1 MATYRDVQNLSE
13 DEKNGLMFI
22 YESGGTHQ
30 SLFWKKLGLTS
41 AKGGKIISKLVE
53 LGFVTKEPVT
63 FEGSKTYALTPSPIE
78 VDYSLLMAEG
88 HLSPFISHQ
97 DIDENSSEFTQ
108 WILSL
113 PSLEDQSS

>member
-1 MATYRDVQNLSE
+1 MTLKSS
-13 DEKNGLMFI
+13 K
-22 YESGGTHQ
+22 T
-30 SLFWKKLGLTS
+30 LF
-41 AKGGKIISKLVE
+41 A
-53 LGFVTKEPVT
+53 KEPVT
-63 FEGSKTYALTPSPIE
+63 FEGNKTYALTPSPIE